1 MLIQTVFNSGGGAGA
16 VTSSSGS
23 SRSQPQQ
30 MAQPQQQAAV
40 HLREGVA
47 RGAVMSLQAQPNP
60 QPTQPMRVVTG
71 TGTIREVVGAPS
83 YGSPGS
89 SRRKPVRTATEPPPP
104 H

>member
-1 MLIQTVFNSGGGAGA
+1 MLNPGA
-16 VTSSSGS
+16 VNSSSGS

-30 MAQPQQQAAV
+30 IAQPQQHQAV
-40 HLREGVA
+40 PMRDGVA
-47 RGAVMSLQAQPNP
+47 RGAVLSLQTQPNP
-60 QPTQPMRVVTG
+60 QPPQPMRVVTG